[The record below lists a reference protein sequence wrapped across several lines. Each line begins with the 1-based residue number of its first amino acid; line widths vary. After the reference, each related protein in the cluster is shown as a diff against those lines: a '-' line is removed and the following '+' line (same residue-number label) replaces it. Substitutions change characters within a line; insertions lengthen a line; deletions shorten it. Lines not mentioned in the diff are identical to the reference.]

1 MLIWK
6 FLCLIFCC
14 LSLRQMQQRT
24 EQELFLLMQGSSY
37 PAFEE
42 LYNRLF
48 KTLFKM
54 ALKKIGNADDA
65 ADLVQEVFMDFWDK
79 RKKTVINIPIK
90 NYLLTGLTYK
100 ISNYFRTRGFQ
111 EKHIKNFELF
121 IQQEVNKETFLDV
134 LDLKQTESNYEEM
147 MVIIYRTIDEMP
159 TKMKEIFQLSRS
171 EKYTI
176 NEIADQLNI
185 SPQTVKNQISKA
197 FGRVR
202 LATSDK
208 SVSSSYIAF
217 LIWLTIS

>member
-1 MLIWK
+1 
-6 FLCLIFCC
+6 
-14 LSLRQMQQRT
+14 MQQRT
-24 EQELFLLMQGSSY
+24 EQELFLLIQGSSY

-48 KTLFKM
+48 KTLFKL

-79 RKKTVINIPIK
+79 REKTVINIPVK
-90 NYLLTGLTYK
+90 NYLRTSLTYK
-100 ISNYFRTRGFQ
+100 MSNYFRTRGFQ

-134 LDLKQTESNYEEM
+134 LDLKQTESSYEEM
-147 MVIIYRTIDEMP
+147 MEIIYQTIDEMP
-159 TKMKEIFQLSRS
+159 VKMKEIFQLSRS

-176 NEIADQLNI
+176 NEIAEQLDI

-202 LATSDK
+202 QATADK
-208 SVSSSYIAF
+208 SVSSLYIAF
-217 LIWLTIS
+217 LIWLTIN